1 MEENKMKSAIYPGT
15 FDPISNGHLDI
26 IKRAL
31 KIFDRIIVAVGEN
44 KGKNPLF
51 SAAERVAMIREVTKG
66 MDVEVESFDGLL
78 VDYAKKKKCTRIIR
92 SLRAVSDFEYEFQ
105 MNVLNRQMN
114 PELETLF
121 LMTDKEYF
129 YLSSSAIKEIAIK
142 GGNISSMVPKAVE
155 KRIREKLK

>member
-1 MEENKMKSAIYPGT
+1 MKCAIYPGT
-15 FDPISNGHLDI
+15 FDPITFGHIDI

-31 KIFDRIIVAVGEN
+31 KIFDKIIVAVGEN
-44 KGKNPLF
+44 KNKNPLF
-51 SAAERVAMIREVTKG
+51 TANERVAMIKEITKG
-66 MDVEVESFDGLL
+66 MNVAVESFSGLL
-78 VDYAKKKKCTRIIR
+78 VDFAKEKKCSMVIR

-114 PELETLF
+114 SDLEMLF
-121 LMTDKEYF
+121 FMTDKEYF

-155 KRIREKLK
+155 KRIWEKVR